1 MNQFRS
7 ALSTVMKR
15 RSIGRLSYP
24 APDEEQLH
32 AIIRAGM
39 SAPDHGRLRPWRFVV
54 FEDSAREKFG
64 AVLATALRQRL
75 ESQGLAVTEM
85 QLSKERNKLL
95 RAPCVIAVCAVLDHE
110 NRIPVIEQFAAT
122 AAACENMLIA
132 ATALG
137 FGSMWRTGDPS
148 YDPSVKYAL
157 GLKETDMITG
167 WIYVGTAG
175 TTPLEKEPEESVDP
189 YVSHWS

>member
-1 MNQFRS
+1 MNQPHS
-7 ALSTVMKR
+7 VLSTLIKR
-15 RSIGRLSYP
+15 RSIGRLTDP
-24 APDEEQLH
+24 GPNKEQLQ

-64 AVLATALRQRL
+64 AILATSLEQRL
-75 ESQGLAVTEM
+75 ESQGLAVTDM

-95 RAPCVIAVCAVLDHE
+95 RAPCVVAVCAVLDHD

-148 YDPSVKYAL
+148 YDSSVKDAL

-167 WIYVGTAG
+167 WIYLGTAG
-175 TTPLEKEPEESVDP
+175 TTPLEREPEESTDP